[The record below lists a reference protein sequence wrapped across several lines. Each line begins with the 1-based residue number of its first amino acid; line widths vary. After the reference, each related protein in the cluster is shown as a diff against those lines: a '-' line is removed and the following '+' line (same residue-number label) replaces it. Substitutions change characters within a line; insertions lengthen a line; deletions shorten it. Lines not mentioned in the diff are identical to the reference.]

1 MDRNG
6 SDKRKYVRM
15 LDEVNNGDVAL
26 VGGKNASLGEMIQ
39 GLSDAGIHVPNG
51 FATTIDAYNDFL
63 KKNDLVES
71 TRSLIDLYKEGA
83 LDLGQA
89 GNAIRKHFLSS
100 SFSENVSME
109 IRQAYRHLCA
119 IHEVDDLD
127 VAVRSSATAEDLPEA
142 SFAGMLES
150 YLNIKGEEELLK
162 ACRQCFASL
171 FTDRAIQYREQ
182 MGFDHMGIS
191 LCVVVQKMVR
201 SDKAGA
207 GVMFSVDKDTGFP
220 DMVVITAAWGL
231 GESVVQGEVIPD
243 EYRVYKLLLEHTNS
257 IPIVEKVVGNKR
269 KKSVYSEDGGIKYV
283 RTTPEERIRFVLDDS
298 DILTLG
304 RWASAIEAHY
314 GRPMDMEWAKDEDS
328 GMLFIVQARPVATAF
343 RRDAALRFWTL
354 KGKRTILLTGTSIG
368 EGVTEGKTVL
378 LESFQDVDQ
387 LTESAI
393 AVSESA
399 NTAWV
404 SELKRKGIR
413 AIVTDFGGRNS
424 HTALICRELGIP
436 GVVGT
441 RNATKTLKQG
451 RRVTVQAIEGDH
463 GYVYDGA
470 VACSGEVVHLDDLP
484 YTAMKVMI
492 NIAGAA
498 AAFQWWRLPCWGI
511 GLVRMDYILAQ
522 RIRIHPM
529 ALLKFNSLTNN
540 RVKYQI
546 DALTESYEDKSE
558 YFVDKLSA
566 SLGKIAA
573 SRYPDPV
580 IVRAS
585 NLNSEEFRGLLG
597 GELFEKGLN
606 GQETG
611 LRGVRRF
618 LHPDYKDAFALEC
631 EALRRVRQEMGFNNI
646 HFMIPHNEGLSEAE
660 AIIARVEDSG
670 LKRGKGGFCIYLCC
684 DFPSNVSYAADFASL
699 FDGLSLDIRKLPR
712 WLDSGQ
718 IPLKEGVSQAA
729 QDQNS
734 SMRKVLEGVNEACHA
749 QGLTFTVRG
758 RLLTGASELVSLLVD
773 IGVDAISV
781 NPEAIPSVTGWIA
794 KAEKEVNAILLNE
807 I

>member
-1 MDRNG
+1 
-6 SDKRKYVRM
+6 
-15 LDEVNNGDVAL
+15 
-26 VGGKNASLGEMIQ
+26 
-39 GLSDAGIHVPNG
+39 
-51 FATTIDAYNDFL
+51 
-63 KKNDLVES
+63 
-71 TRSLIDLYKEGA
+71 
-83 LDLGQA
+83 
-89 GNAIRKHFLSS
+89 
-100 SFSENVSME
+100 
-109 IRQAYRHLCA
+109 
-119 IHEVDDLD
+119 
-127 VAVRSSATAEDLPEA
+127 
-142 SFAGMLES
+142 
-150 YLNIKGEEELLK
+150 
-162 ACRQCFASL
+162 
-171 FTDRAIQYREQ
+171 
-182 MGFDHMGIS
+182 
-191 LCVVVQKMVR
+191 
-201 SDKAGA
+201 
-207 GVMFSVDKDTGFP
+207 
-220 DMVVITAAWGL
+220 
-231 GESVVQGEVIPD
+231 
-243 EYRVYKLLLEHTNS
+243 
-257 IPIVEKVVGNKR
+257 
-269 KKSVYSEDGGIKYV
+269 
-283 RTTPEERIRFVLDDS
+283 
-298 DILTLG
+298 LG

-354 KGKRTILLTGTSIG
+354 KGKRTILLTGTSVG
-368 EGVTEGKTVL
+368 EGIAEGKTVL
-378 LESFQDVDQ
+378 LESFQDVDK

-404 SELKRKGIR
+404 SELKRKNIK

-424 HTALICRELGIP
+424 HAALICREVGIP

-451 RRVTVQAIEGDH
+451 RRVTVQSIEGDH

-484 YTAMKVMI
+484 YTKMKIMI

-585 NLNSEEFRGLLG
+585 NLNSKEFRGLLG
-597 GELFEKGLN
+597 GELFEKSLN

-646 HFMIPHNEGLSEAE
+646 HLMIPHNEGLSEAE

-670 LKRGKGGFCIYLCC
+670 LKRGEGGFCIYLCC
-684 DFPSNVSYAADFASL
+684 DFPSNVTNATDFASL

-712 WLDSGQ
+712 WLGSGQ
-718 IPLKEGVSQAA
+718 IPFKEGVSQTA
-729 QDQNS
+729 QDQKN
-734 SMRKVLEGVNEACHA
+734 SMRNVLEGVNEACHD

-758 RLLTGASELVSLLVD
+758 RLLTDASELVSLLVD

-794 KAEKEVNAILLNE
+794 KAEEDKK
-807 I
+807 

>member
-1 MDRNG
+1 MDKNG
-6 SDKRKYVRM
+6 ADKRKYVRM
-15 LDEVNNGDVAL
+15 LDEVNNGDVHL

-39 GLSDAGIHVPNG
+39 GLSNADIHVPNG

-63 KKNDLVES
+63 KKNDLIEGI
-71 TRSLIDLYKEGA
+71 RSLIDLYKEGA
-83 LDLGQA
+83 LDLDQA
-89 GNAIRKHFLSS
+89 GDAIRKHFLSC
-100 SFSENVSME
+100 SFPENVSME

-119 IHEVDDLD
+119 MYEVDDLD
-127 VAVRSSATAEDLPEA
+127 VAVRSSATAEDLPET

-150 YLNIKGEEELLK
+150 YLNIKGEEELLR
-162 ACRQCFASL
+162 ACRNCFASL

-182 MGFDHMGIS
+182 MGLDHMGIS

-243 EYRVYKLLLEHTNS
+243 EYRVYKLLLDHANNM
-257 IPIVEKVVGNKR
+257 PIVEKVVGNKR
-269 KKSVYSEDGGIKYV
+269 KKSVYSEDGGIKYE
-283 RTTPEERIRFVLDDS
+283 RTTPEERISYVLDDS
-298 DILTLG
+298 DILTLA

-328 GMLFIVQARPVATAF
+328 GMLFIVQARPLATAF

-368 EGVTEGKTVL
+368 EGIAEGKTVL
-378 LESFQDVDQ
+378 IENFQDVDK
-387 LTESAI
+387 LSESAI

-404 SELKRKGIR
+404 SELKRKNIR

-441 RNATKTLKQG
+441 RNATRTLKPG
-451 RRVTVQAIEGDH
+451 RQVTVQAIEGDH

-470 VACSGEVVHLDDLP
+470 VACSGEVVHLDDIP

-498 AAFQWWRLPCWGI
+498 AAFQWWRLPCSGV

-522 RIRIHPM
+522 RIRIHPV
-529 ALLKFNSLTNN
+529 ALLEFKSLSNT

-558 YFVDKLSA
+558 YFIDKLSA

-580 IVRAS
+580 IVRAT

-597 GELFEKGLN
+597 GELFEKRLN
-606 GQETG
+606 GQKKE
-611 LRGVRRF
+611 LRGVHRF
-618 LHPDYKDAFALEC
+618 LHPDYKAAFALEC

-646 HFMIPHNEGLSEAE
+646 HFMIPHNEELSEAE
-660 AIIARVEDSG
+660 VIIARIEESG
-670 LKRGKGGFCIYLCC
+670 LRRGEGGFCIYLCC
-684 DFPSNVSYAADFASL
+684 DFPSNVAYAADFANL
-699 FDGLSLDIRKLPR
+699 YDGLSLDIRKLPR

-718 IPLKEGVSQAA
+718 IPLKGGASRASQ
-729 QDQNS
+729 DSNS

-749 QGLTFTVRG
+749 QGSTFTVRG
-758 RLLTGASELVSLLVD
+758 RLLADASDLVSLFVD

-781 NPEAIPSVTGWIA
+781 NPEAIPNVTGWIA
-794 KAEKEVNAILLNE
+794 KAEEGKK
-807 I
+807 

>member
-1 MDRNG
+1 MNRNDA
-6 SDKRKYVRM
+6 DKRKYVRM
-15 LDEVNNGDVAL
+15 LDEVNNGDIAL

-63 KKNDLVES
+63 KENDLVES
-71 TRSLIDLYKEGA
+71 NRSLIDLYKEGA
-83 LDLGQA
+83 LDLDQA

-100 SFSENVSME
+100 SFPENVSME

-119 IHEVDDLD
+119 MYEVDKLD

-150 YLNIKGEEELLK
+150 YLNIKGEEELIE
-162 ACRQCFASL
+162 ACRHCFASL

-182 MGFDHMGIS
+182 MGLDHMGIS

-257 IPIVEKVVGNKR
+257 IPIVEKVIGNKR
-269 KKSVYSEDGGIKYV
+269 KKAVYNEDGGIKYV
-283 RTTPEERIRFVLDDS
+283 RTTPEERIRFVLDDR

-304 RWASAIEAHY
+304 HWASAIEAHY

-368 EGVTEGKTVL
+368 EGIAEGKTVL
-378 LESFQDVDQ
+378 LESFQDIDK

-393 AVSESA
+393 AVSESG

-436 GVVGT
+436 GIVGT
-441 RNATKTLKQG
+441 RNATKTLKPG
-451 RRVTVQAIEGDH
+451 RQVTVQAIEGDH
-463 GYVYDGA
+463 GYVYDGV
-470 VACSGEVVHLDDLP
+470 VACSGEVIRLDDLP

-522 RIRIHPM
+522 RIKIHPM
-529 ALLKFNSLTNN
+529 ALLKFKSLTNN

-585 NLNSEEFRGLLG
+585 NLNSEEFRSLLG
-597 GELFEKGLN
+597 GELVEKGLN
-606 GQETG
+606 GQEKG

-618 LHPDYKDAFALEC
+618 LHPDYKAAFALEC
-631 EALRRVRQEMGFNNI
+631 EALRRVRHKMGFNNI

-660 AIIARVEDSG
+660 AIISRVEDSG
-670 LKRGKGGFCIYLCC
+670 LKRGEGGFCIYLCC
-684 DFPSNVSYAADFASL
+684 DFSSNVAYATDFASL

-712 WLDSGQ
+712 WLNSGQ
-718 IPLKEGVSQAA
+718 IPLEGVASPVA

-734 SMRKVLEGVNEACHA
+734 SVRKVLEGVNEVCHA
-749 QGLTFTVRG
+749 QGSTFTVRG

-781 NPEAIPSVTGWIA
+781 NPEAIPSVMGWIA
-794 KAEKEVNAILLNE
+794 KAEEGKK
-807 I
+807 

>member
-1 MDRNG
+1 MNG
-6 SDKRKYVRM
+6 NGADERKYVRM
-15 LDEVNNGDVAL
+15 LDEVNNGDIAL

-39 GLSDAGIHVPNG
+39 GLSKAGIHVPNG
-51 FATTIDAYNDFL
+51 FATTIEAYNDFL

-71 TRSLIDLYKEGA
+71 IRSLIDLYKEGA
-83 LDLGQA
+83 LDLDQA

-100 SFSENVSME
+100 SFPENVSME

-119 IHEVDDLD
+119 MYEVDNLD

-182 MGFDHMGIS
+182 MGLDRMGIS

-243 EYRVYKLLLEHTNS
+243 EYRVYKLLLEHTSS
-257 IPIVEKVVGNKR
+257 IPIVEKVIGNKR
-269 KKSVYSEDGGIKYV
+269 KKAVYSEDGGIKYV
-283 RTTPEERIRFVLDDS
+283 STTPEERIRLVLDDS

-314 GRPMDMEWAKDEDS
+314 GRPMDMEWAKDKDS

-368 EGVTEGKTVL
+368 EGIAEGKTVL
-378 LESFQDVDQ
+378 LEGFQDIDK

-404 SELKRKGIR
+404 SDLKRKGIR

-441 RNATKTLKQG
+441 RNATKTLKPG

-470 VACSGEVVHLDDLP
+470 VAWSGEVIRLDDLP

-529 ALLKFNSLTNN
+529 ALIKFNFLNNN

-597 GELFEKGLN
+597 GELFEKSLN

-618 LHPDYKDAFALEC
+618 LHPDHKSAFALEC
-631 EALRRVRQEMGFNNI
+631 EALRRVRQDMGFNNI
-646 HFMIPHNEGLSEAE
+646 HFMIPHNASLSEAE
-660 AIIARVEDSG
+660 TIIARVEDSG
-670 LKRGKGGFCIYLCC
+670 LKRGEGGFCIYLCC
-684 DFPSNVSYAADFASL
+684 DFPSNVADAADFASL

-718 IPLKEGVSQAA
+718 IPLKGGVSQAA

-734 SMRKVLEGVNEACHA
+734 SMRKVLEGINEACHA
-749 QGLTFTVRG
+749 QGSTFTVRG

-781 NPEAIPSVTGWIA
+781 NPEAIPGVMGWIA
-794 KAEKEVNAILLNE
+794 KAEEEKK
-807 I
+807 

>member
-1 MDRNG
+1 MKRNG
-6 SDKRKYVRM
+6 ADKRKYVRM
-15 LDEVNNGDVAL
+15 LDEVNNGDIAL

-51 FATTIDAYNDFL
+51 FATTIEAYNDFL
-63 KKNDLVES
+63 KKNDLGEGI
-71 TRSLIDLYKEGA
+71 RSLIDLYKEGA
-83 LDLGQA
+83 LDLDQA
-89 GNAIRKHFLSS
+89 GNAIRRHFLSS
-100 SFSENVSME
+100 SFPENIAME

-119 IHEVDDLD
+119 MYAVDDLD

-162 ACRQCFASL
+162 ACRHCFASL

-182 MGFDHMGIS
+182 IGLDHMGIS

-243 EYRVYKLLLEHTNS
+243 EYRVYKLLLEHANS

-368 EGVTEGKTVL
+368 EGIAEGKTVL
-378 LESFQDVDQ
+378 LESFQDVDK

-404 SELKRKGIR
+404 SELKRKNIK

-424 HTALICRELGIP
+424 HAALICRELGIP

-441 RNATKTLKQG
+441 RNATKTLRPG
-451 RRVTVQAIEGDH
+451 RQVTVQSIEGDY

-470 VACSGEVVHLDDLP
+470 VACSGEVVHIDDLP
-484 YTAMKVMI
+484 YTKMKVMI

-558 YFVDKLSA
+558 YFTDKLSA

-597 GELFEKGLN
+597 GELFENGLN

-611 LRGVRRF
+611 PRGVRRF
-618 LHPDYKDAFALEC
+618 LHPDYKAAFALEC

-646 HFMIPHNEGLSEAE
+646 HLMIPHNEGLSEAE

-670 LKRGKGGFCIYLCC
+670 LKRGEGGFCIYLCC
-684 DFPSNVSYAADFASL
+684 DFPSNVAYATDFASL
-699 FDGLSLDIRKLPR
+699 FDGLSLDIRKLAR
-712 WLDSGQ
+712 WLNSGQ
-718 IPLKEGVSQAA
+718 IPLKKGVSQAA
-729 QDQNS
+729 QDQKN

-758 RLLTGASELVSLLVD
+758 RLLTGASDLVSLLVD

-794 KAEKEVNAILLNE
+794 SAEEDKK
-807 I
+807 

>member
-1 MDRNG
+1 MNRNG
-6 SDKRKYVRM
+6 ADKRKYVRM
-15 LDEVNNGDVAL
+15 LDEVDNGDIAL

-51 FATTIDAYNDFL
+51 FATTIGAYNDFL
-63 KKNDLVES
+63 KNNDLVEGI
-71 TRSLIDLYKEGA
+71 RSLIDLYKEGA
-83 LDLGQA
+83 LDLDQA

-100 SFSENVSME
+100 SFPENVSME

-119 IHEVDDLD
+119 TYEVDNLD
-127 VAVRSSATAEDLPEA
+127 VAVRSSATAEDLPET

-162 ACRQCFASL
+162 ACRHCFASL

-182 MGFDHMGIS
+182 MGIDHMGIS

-243 EYRVYKLLLEHTNS
+243 EYRVYKLLLEHTSS
-257 IPIVEKVVGNKR
+257 IPIVEKVIGNKR
-269 KKSVYSEDGGIKYV
+269 KKAVYSEDGGIKYV
-283 RTTPEERIRFVLDDS
+283 STTPEERIRFVLDDT

-304 RWASAIEAHY
+304 RWASTIEAHY

-328 GMLFIVQARPVATAF
+328 DMLFIVQARPVATAF

-368 EGVTEGKTVL
+368 EGIAEGKTVL
-378 LESFQDVDQ
+378 IEGFQDIHQ

-399 NTAWV
+399 NTGWV

-441 RNATKTLKQG
+441 RNATKTLKPG
-451 RRVTVQAIEGDH
+451 RQVTVQAIEGDH
-463 GYVYDGA
+463 GYVYDGV
-470 VACSGEVVHLDDLP
+470 VACSGEVIRLDDLP

-529 ALLKFNSLTNN
+529 ALLKFNSLNNN

-580 IVRAS
+580 VVRAS
-585 NLNSEEFRGLLG
+585 NLNSEEFSSLLG

-618 LHPDYKDAFALEC
+618 LHPDHKAAFALEC

-670 LKRGKGGFCIYLCC
+670 LKRGEEGFCIYLCC

-712 WLDSGQ
+712 WLNSGQ
-718 IPLKEGVSQAA
+718 IPLEGGASPVAL
-729 QDQNS
+729 DQNS
-734 SMRKVLEGVNEACHA
+734 SVRKVLGGVNEACHA
-749 QGLTFTVRG
+749 QGSTFTVRG
-758 RLLTGASELVSLLVD
+758 RLLAGASELVSLLVD
-773 IGVDAISV
+773 IDVDAISV
-781 NPEAIPSVTGWIA
+781 NPEAIPSVMGWIA
-794 KAEKEVNAILLNE
+794 KAEEEKK
-807 I
+807 